1 MKTIDLTAAPPSLDE
16 LLRLAGE
23 GNLILR
29 TVDGKEF
36 LLAEV
41 DDFAQELALVREQQD
56 LMAFLD
62 QRSAPSRTHT
72 LDQVR
77 ETLGLE

>member
-1 MKTIDLTAAPPSLDE
+1 MKTIDLTGEDPSLQD
-16 LLRLAGE
+16 LLRLATE

-29 TVDGKEF
+29 TGDGKEF

-41 DDFAQELALVREQQD
+41 DEFEHEVALTRQQGE
-56 LMAFLD
+56 LMALLEE
-62 QRSAPSRTHT
+62 RSKPERTYT

-77 ETLGLE
+77 AALGLD